1 MINFRPSRKE
11 TWNDRSELAR
21 GADVLVRDQM
31 AVKPG
36 ESVLVTSDTAGDL
49 AAVEAVLNA
58 ATLAGA
64 KAAVILNRPLPLQGL
79 LADPFVAAPLAEAV
93 KNCDVWID
101 MTCPYLAG
109 SNTHDAAMKNKR
121 TRYLLAVD
129 IASGGLR
136 RVYAGVDMDALFAV
150 QKELDVC
157 VAAATGKTCRIT
169 NQAGSD
175 VTFTLAKPSYGKRR
189 RADVP
194 GTNSVPGSCLM
205 YPELDSVRGRVV
217 LDTLSHEYHI
227 PLRTPLVIE
236 LDGRIQS
243 VSGGGSERT
252 VMERALRRAAGSDFG
267 YIIHFTLG
275 FHPAARQGQGFVE
288 DLRVTGNNAVG
299 FGLPWWEPGGGENHP
314 DGLMSLQTL
323 TIAGQPVTE
332 NGVVVGPPKPPN
344 SRPNSN
350 GWCIDAP

>member
-1 MINFRPSRKE
+1 MI
-11 TWNDRSELAR
+11 DSELAR

-36 ESVLVTSDTAGDL
+36 ESVLITSDTAGDL
-49 AAVEAVLNA
+49 VAVEAVLNA

-136 RVYAGVDMDALFAV
+136 RVYAGVDMDALYAV
-150 QKELDVC
+150 QKELDSL
-157 VAAATGKTCRIT
+157 VAAATGKTCHIT

-194 GTNSVPGSCLM
+194 GTTSVPGSCLM
-205 YPELDSVRGRVV
+205 YPELDSVRGHVV
-217 LDTLSHEYHI
+217 LDTLFHEYHI

-243 VSGGGSERT
+243 VSGGGSERA
-252 VMERALRRAAGSDFG
+252 VMERALRRAAGGDFG

-323 TIAGQPVTE
+323 TIAGQPITE
-332 NGVVVGPPKPPN
+332 NGVVVGPPKAAKLAAKLKPLVH
-344 SRPNSN
+344 
-350 GWCIDAP
+350 

>member
-1 MINFRPSRKE
+1 MRPSP
-11 TWNDRSELAR
+11 TIDPTLAR
-21 GADVLVRDQM
+21 GAEVLVRDQM

-36 ESVLVTSDTAGDL
+36 ESVLITSDTAGDL
-49 AAVEAVLNA
+49 IAVEAVLNA
-58 ATLAGA
+58 ASLAGA
-64 KAAVILNRPLPLQGL
+64 RGSVMFNRPLPFQGL
-79 LADPFVAAPLAEAV
+79 LADPYVAAPLAEAV

-109 SNTHDAAMKNKR
+109 SDTHDAAMKNKR

-136 RVYAGVDMDALFAV
+136 RIYAGVDMDALYAV
-150 QKELDVC
+150 QQELDSF
-157 VAAATGKTCRIT
+157 VAKATGKECRIT

-175 VTFTLAKPSYGKRR
+175 VSFTLAKSSYGKRR
-189 RADVP
+189 HADVP

-217 LDTLSHEYHI
+217 LDTVFHEYYM
-227 PLRTPLVIE
+227 PLREPLTIE

-243 VSGGGSERT
+243 VSGGGSERP
-252 VMERALRRAAGSDFG
+252 VMERALRRAAGGDFG

-323 TIAGQPVTE
+323 TINRQLICQDGI
-332 NGVVVGPPKPPN
+332 VVGPPQAKKLAAKLKPLVH
-344 SRPNSN
+344 
-350 GWCIDAP
+350 